1 MCERATKKREYTM
14 ISQEL
19 TIEGMSCQHCVMTL
33 KKELSKLEKLN
44 LLEIQI
50 GRASVEYEAGQVTE
64 EEIRA
69 AVEAAGYVLI
79 P

>member
-1 MCERATKKREYTM
+1 M
-14 ISQEL
+14 ISREL
-19 TIEGMSCQHCVMTL
+19 TIDGMSCQHCVTAL
-33 KKELSKLEKLN
+33 EKELSKLEKLN

-50 GRASVEYEAGQVTE
+50 GRASVEYEAGQITE

>member
-14 ISQEL
+14 ISREL
-19 TIEGMSCQHCVMTL
+19 TIDGMSCQHCVTAL
-33 KKELSKLEKLN
+33 EKELSKLEKLN

-50 GRASVEYEAGQVTE
+50 GRASVEYEAGQITE